1 MTSGRLIRRARR
13 ALIPVALICLW
24 LAAAVLPVSAGRL
37 GAARAETVSANRTVT
52 LRVGWFDQPGYM
64 EMDDHGQ
71 PGGYLYEYLQSIS
84 QQTGWQYTYV
94 SGTRSNLYRQLT
106 KGQIDLMG
114 LLFVDQ
120 YQSDKVLMS
129 NLTAGVDQTTLFT
142 MVDSPLCEN
151 DYSSFNGLR
160 IAVSLNSSS
169 SSALF
174 NLAQSKGF
182 TPHLVYFGGEEDIK
196 NALRRGVVD
205 AGVIDSYRTQS
216 EFRSLATFEP
226 RNFYFGVTD
235 TRPDIARKLNDAMA
249 GILATNT
256 TFNDQLS
263 ERYLHEVT
271 DHFSITD
278 EEQAFI
284 AEHPTLTAAYG
295 PSWVPLMKNND
306 ADPPSG
312 VAVSLLNN
320 LAAMTGFK
328 IQYVPL
334 VTADDYDLL
343 CCAPQDYELAN
354 QKNLRL
360 SNAYLTLSMT
370 LVTGDGAETATS
382 AALPEGFTLS
392 ESLPSTPGTLVYY
405 PTAQQCLNAV
415 LSGEQ
420 PAALLNNYTAENLL
434 HNVRYDGLKTY
445 QLNGASVGACF
456 AVPSGMDARL
466 LSILN
471 KMINHT
477 SDAEMNDYIIS
488 AVLEDQP
495 INLTTIASQMPIDVI
510 LLFSAGLVLV
520 LTLMILLV
528 LHNMRGRRERART
541 IEIVAFLEYAQKA
554 NEDIWE
560 VNVLNSQRW
569 RYRVEN
575 GAVQRVPLPAFTEE
589 IIRKV
594 IHPEDLQG
602 AFTHIKM
609 AMTQQFFDLQRR
621 ARFDFRM
628 CNDDTGDFRW
638 CRVTV
643 QSMLPSKEHP
653 RNLMVFINDVEETV
667 QAEEKKNAALRQ
679 ALEDARAASDAK
691 SEFTAYISHE
701 IRSPLNAVLGY
712 LTLARSRIHQPEAL
726 EDCFVKSE
734 FAANHL
740 LQLINDVLDMGSIE
754 NGKLQ
759 MAQQSFSLRTLLDT
773 LSSIYSAQARNRGI
787 HYSVES
793 GEIEHTYL
801 IGDEL
806 RVKQVIVNL
815 ISNAMKFTPRG
826 GSVTVYAEQ
835 THTVDNRSN
844 LRFTVTDTGI
854 GMTEEFQTRLFNA
867 YVQQD
872 ATIAGRF
879 GGSGLGL
886 SISKRLVDLMEGTI
900 GVQSTSGK
908 GTIFTVMLT
917 FPIDEAE
924 HRKDAL
930 DVTPDAFVGK
940 RLLLAED
947 NDMNMEIATE
957 LLKQSGGFVIDPVTN
972 GQEAVERFS
981 ASPAGTY
988 DAILMDVR
996 MPVMDGYEA
1005 TRVIRASAHPDART
1019 VPIFAMTANAFAEDV
1034 QQALAVGMTGH
1045 IAKPIDFHQ
1054 VLEKLANVFSD
1065 QRGVAAEEKGA
1076 APES

>member
-1 MTSGRLIRRARR
+1 MKSGRLLRRARR
-13 ALIPVALICLW
+13 ALIPAVLICLW
-24 LAAAVLPVSAGRL
+24 LTAILLPVSIGGLAG
-37 GAARAETVSANRTVT
+37 ARAETETANRAVT

-64 EMDDHGQ
+64 EVDDNGQ

-94 SGTRSNLYRQLT
+94 SGTRSNLYRQLST
-106 KGQIDLMG
+106 GAIDLMG
-114 LLFVDQ
+114 LLFMDP
-120 YQSDKVLMS
+120 YQSDRVLMS

-142 MVDSPLCEN
+142 LVDSPLCEN
-151 DYSSFNGLR
+151 DYASFDGLR
-160 IAVSLNSSS
+160 IAVSFNSSS
-169 SSALF
+169 STALL
-174 NLAQSKGF
+174 NLALGKGF
-182 TPHLVYFGGEEDIK
+182 TPHLVYFSNEEGIQ
-196 NALRRGVVD
+196 NAVRTGAVD
-205 AGVIDSYRTQS
+205 AGVIDGYRTQS
-216 EFRSLATFEP
+216 EFRPLATFEP

-271 DHFSITD
+271 DHFSITG

-295 PSWVPLMKNND
+295 QSWVPLMKNND
-306 ADPPSG
+306 PDMPSG
-312 VAVSLLNN
+312 VAVSLLDS
-320 LAAMTGFK
+320 LAENTGL
-328 IQYVPL
+328 IIRYVPL
-334 VTADDYDLL
+334 DNANAYDLL
-343 CCAPQDYELAN
+343 CCVPQDYELAN
-354 QKNLRL
+354 QNDLRL
-360 SNAYLTLSMT
+360 SNAYLTLSMS
-370 LVTGDGAETATS
+370 LVTRDGAETAAS
-382 AALPEGFTLS
+382 AALPEGFIIS
-392 ESLPSTPGTLVYY
+392 ESLPNAPSALAYY
-405 PTAQQCLNAV
+405 PTARQCLDAV

-434 HNVRYDGLKTY
+434 QNVRYSELKTR
-445 QLNGASVGACF
+445 QLNGASMGACF
-456 AVPSGMDARL
+456 AVPSGTDARL

-471 KMINHT
+471 KLINHT

-488 AVLEDQP
+488 AVLQDQP
-495 INLTTIASQMPIDVI
+495 INLAAIASHMPSDVI
-510 LLFSAGLVLV
+510 LLSAAVLMLVLI
-520 LTLMILLV
+520 LLILLV
-528 LHNMRGRRERART
+528 IYNMRGRRERART
-541 IEIVAFLEYAQKA
+541 TEIVAFLEYAQKA

-560 VNVLNSQRW
+560 VNAVSSQRW

-575 GAVQRVPLPAFTEE
+575 GNVRRVPMPAFTEA
-589 IIRKV
+589 IIRRV

-602 AFTHIKM
+602 ALVHIKM
-609 AMTQQFFDLQRR
+609 MLTQQFFDRQHR

-628 CNDDTGDFRW
+628 RSDDTGDFRW

-643 QSMLPSKEHP
+643 QSMLPSKAHP
-653 RNLMVFINDVEETV
+653 RNLMVFINDVEDTV
-667 QAEEKKNAALRQ
+667 QAEEKKNTALRQ
-679 ALEDARAASDAK
+679 ALEAARAASDAK

-754 NGKLQ
+754 NGRLQ
-759 MAQQSFSLRTLLDT
+759 MARQSFSVRTLLDT
-773 LSSIYSAQARNRGI
+773 LASIYSAQARNRGI
-787 HYSVES
+787 DYSVGS
-793 GEIEHTYL
+793 GEIAQPYL

-826 GSVTVYAEQ
+826 GRVTVYAEQ
-835 THTVDNRSN
+835 TMAADARAS
-844 LRFTVTDTGI
+844 LRITVTDTGI
-854 GMTEEFQTRLFNA
+854 GMTEEFQKRLFNA

-886 SISKRLVDLMEGTI
+886 SISKRLVDLMEGSI
-900 GVQSTSGK
+900 SVQSIPGK
-908 GTIFTVMLT
+908 GTTFTVMLT
-917 FPIDEAE
+917 FPVDETE
-924 HRKDAL
+924 HRKTAL
-930 DVTPDAFVGK
+930 DVTPDTFAGK
-940 RLLLAED
+940 RLLLVED

-957 LLKQSGGFVIDPVTN
+957 LLKQSGGFVIEPAGN
-972 GQEAVERFS
+972 GREAVERFT

-1005 TRVIRASAHPDART
+1005 TRIIRASAHPDART

-1054 VLEKLANVFSD
+1054 VLEKLASVLT
-1065 QRGVAAEEKGA
+1065 
-1076 APES
+1076 